1 MGALHD
7 MNAANRVPLGH
18 KMGVRVSDS
27 DSFINEVTD
36 EMRREK
42 LFGYLRRYGWIAVV
56 IVLGIVGGTAWNE
69 YRSAQDRAAAEAA
82 GDALLA
88 ALAENDPAARAMAIS
103 DVSASGNSAVITAML
118 TAATQEEAEDYAAAA
133 ATLGD
138 LASRSDLPPIY
149 RDLAAIKA
157 AMLPV
162 GDLPTRLTALE
173 ALAQPGQPFRL
184 LALEQIAY
192 LTLESGDTAGAIAV
206 LRQIEEDAAVTRGLR
221 ERAQTLMIALGEEPA
236 TATQTQ

>member
-1 MGALHD
+1 MAD
-7 MNAANRVPLGH
+7 T
-18 KMGVRVSDS
+18 GVRVSDS
-27 DSFINEVTD
+27 DSFINEVTE

-69 YRSAQDRAAAEAA
+69 YRAAQDRAAAEAA

-88 ALAENDPAARAMAIS
+88 ALGENDEAVRAAAMS
-103 DVSASGNSAVITAML
+103 GVEASGNAAVVTALL
-118 TAATQEEAEDYAAAA
+118 TASTQQEAGEIDAAA
-133 ATLGD
+133 ATLGE
-138 LASRSDLPPIY
+138 LAARGDVPAIY

-162 GDLPTRLTALE
+162 GDKATRLAALE

-184 LALEQIAY
+184 LALEQMAY
-192 LTLESGDTAGAIAV
+192 LTLEGGDQAGAVA
-206 LRQIEEDAAVTRGLR
+206 LMRQITEDAAVTRGLQ
-221 ERAQTLMIALGEEPA
+221 ERAQSLLIALGEDVANSTP
-236 TATQTQ
+236 TQIP

>member
-1 MGALHD
+1 MAD
-7 MNAANRVPLGH
+7 T
-18 KMGVRVSDS
+18 GVRVSDS
-27 DSFINEVTD
+27 DSFINEVTE

-69 YRSAQDRAAAEAA
+69 YRAAQDRAAAEAA

-88 ALAENDPAARAMAIS
+88 ALGENDEAVRAAAMS
-103 DVSASGNSAVITAML
+103 GVEASGNAAVVTALL
-118 TAATQEEAEDYAAAA
+118 TASTQQEAGEIDAAA
-133 ATLGD
+133 ATLGE
-138 LASRSDLPPIY
+138 LAARGDVPAIY

-162 GDLPTRLTALE
+162 GDNATRLDALE

-184 LALEQIAY
+184 LALEQMAY
-192 LTLESGDTAGAIAV
+192 LTLEGGDQAGAVA
-206 LRQIEEDAAVTRGLR
+206 LMRQITEDAAVTRGLQ
-221 ERAQTLMIALGEEPA
+221 ERAQSLLIALGEDVANSTP
-236 TATQTQ
+236 TQIP

>member
-1 MGALHD
+1 MAD
-7 MNAANRVPLGH
+7 T
-18 KMGVRVSDS
+18 GVRVSDS
-27 DSFINEVTD
+27 DSFINEVTE

-69 YRSAQDRAAAEAA
+69 YRAAQDRAAAEAA

-88 ALAENDPAARAMAIS
+88 ALGENDEAVRAAAMS
-103 DVSASGNSAVITAML
+103 SVEASGNAAVVTALL
-118 TAATQEEAEDYAAAA
+118 TASTQQEAGEIDAAA
-133 ATLGD
+133 ATLGE
-138 LASRSDLPPIY
+138 LAARGDVPAIY

-162 GDLPTRLTALE
+162 GDNATRLAALE

-184 LALEQIAY
+184 LALEQMAY
-192 LTLESGDTAGAIAV
+192 LTLEGGDQAGAVA
-206 LRQIEEDAAVTRGLR
+206 LMRQITEDAAVTRGLQ
-221 ERAQTLMIALGEEPA
+221 ERAQSLLIALGEDVANSTP
-236 TATQTQ
+236 TQIP

>member
-1 MGALHD
+1 MY
-7 MNAANRVPLGH
+7 AANRVPGRH
-18 KMGVRVSDS
+18 KTGVRVSDS

-56 IVLGIVGGTAWNE
+56 VVLGIVGGTAWNE
-69 YRSAQDRAAAEAA
+69 FRSAQSRTAAEAA
-82 GDALLA
+82 GDALLT
-88 ALAENDPAARAMAIS
+88 ALAVNDPAARAAAIA
-103 DVSASGNSAVITAML
+103 DVSASGNAAVITAML

-133 ATLGD
+133 TTLGE
-138 LASRSDLPPIY
+138 LASRSDVPAIY
-149 RDLAAIKA
+149 RDLAAIKS

-162 GDLPTRLTALE
+162 GDVPTRLAGLE
-173 ALAQPGQPFRL
+173 ALAQAGQPFRL

-192 LTLESGDTAGAIAV
+192 LTLETGDAAAAITV

-221 ERAQTLMIALGEEPA
+221 ERAQTLIIALGEEPA
-236 TATQTQ
+236 APTQLQ

>member
-1 MGALHD
+1 M
-7 MNAANRVPLGH
+7 
-18 KMGVRVSDS
+18 SDS
-27 DSFINEVTD
+27 DSFINEVTE

-69 YRSAQDRAAAEAA
+69 YRAAQDRAAAEAA

-88 ALAENDPAARAMAIS
+88 ALGENDEAVRAAAMS
-103 DVSASGNSAVITAML
+103 GVEASGNAAVVTALL
-118 TAATQEEAEDYAAAA
+118 TASTQQEAGEIDAAA
-133 ATLGD
+133 ATLGE
-138 LASRSDLPPIY
+138 LAARGDVPAIY

-162 GDLPTRLTALE
+162 GDNATRLDALE

-184 LALEQIAY
+184 LALEQMAY
-192 LTLESGDTAGAIAV
+192 LTLEGGDQAGAVA
-206 LRQIEEDAAVTRGLR
+206 LMRQITEDAAVTRGLQ
-221 ERAQTLMIALGEEPA
+221 ERAQSLLIALGEDVANSTP
-236 TATQTQ
+236 TQIP

>member
-1 MGALHD
+1 M
-7 MNAANRVPLGH
+7 
-18 KMGVRVSDS
+18 SDS
-27 DSFINEVTD
+27 DSFINEVTE

-69 YRSAQDRAAAEAA
+69 YRAAQDRAAAEAA

-88 ALAENDPAARAMAIS
+88 ALGENDEAVRAAAMS
-103 DVSASGNSAVITAML
+103 GVEASGNAAVVTALL
-118 TAATQEEAEDYAAAA
+118 TASTQQEAGEIDAAA
-133 ATLGD
+133 ATLGE
-138 LASRSDLPPIY
+138 LAARGDVPAIY

-162 GDLPTRLTALE
+162 GDNATRLAALE

-184 LALEQIAY
+184 LALEQMAY
-192 LTLESGDTAGAIAV
+192 LTLEGGDQAGAVA
-206 LRQIEEDAAVTRGLR
+206 LMRQITEDAAVTRGLQ
-221 ERAQTLMIALGEEPA
+221 ERAQSLLIALGEDVANSTP
-236 TATQTQ
+236 TQIP

>member
-1 MGALHD
+1 MMAD
-7 MNAANRVPLGH
+7 T
-18 KMGVRVSDS
+18 GVRVSDS
-27 DSFINEVTD
+27 DSFINEVTE

-69 YRSAQDRAAAEAA
+69 YRAAQDRAAAEAA

-88 ALAENDPAARAMAIS
+88 ALGENDEAVRAAAMS
-103 DVSASGNSAVITAML
+103 GVEASGNAAVVAALL
-118 TAATQEEAEDYAAAA
+118 TASTQQEAGEIDAAA
-133 ATLGD
+133 ATLGE
-138 LASRSDLPPIY
+138 LAARGDVPAIY

-162 GDLPTRLTALE
+162 GDTATRLAALE

-184 LALEQIAY
+184 LALEQMAY
-192 LTLESGDTAGAIAV
+192 LTLESGDQAGAVA
-206 LRQIEEDAAVTRGLR
+206 LMRQITEDAAVTRGLQ
-221 ERAQTLMIALGEEPA
+221 ERAQSLLIALGEDVA
-236 TATQTQ
+236 TPTPTQIP

>member
-1 MGALHD
+1 MAD
-7 MNAANRVPLGH
+7 T
-18 KMGVRVSDS
+18 GVRVSDS
-27 DSFINEVTD
+27 DSFINEVTE

-69 YRSAQDRAAAEAA
+69 YRAAQDRAAAEAA

-88 ALAENDPAARAMAIS
+88 ALGENDEAVRAAAMS
-103 DVSASGNSAVITAML
+103 GVEASGNAAVVTALL
-118 TAATQEEAEDYAAAA
+118 TASTQQEAGEIDAAA
-133 ATLGD
+133 ATLGE
-138 LASRSDLPPIY
+138 LAGRGDVPAIY

-162 GDLPTRLTALE
+162 GDNATRLAALE

-184 LALEQIAY
+184 LALEQMAY
-192 LTLESGDTAGAIAV
+192 LTLEGGDQAGAVA
-206 LRQIEEDAAVTRGLR
+206 LMRQITEDAAVTGGLQ
-221 ERAQTLMIALGEEPA
+221 ERAQSLLIALGEDVENSTP
-236 TATQTQ
+236 TQIP